1 MKFFKI
7 VILCASM
14 LTLIT
19 SMAFSETSAQ
29 TAAGSPV
36 TLTDSSSTTPAP
48 FDFTPSPST
57 SMEIQ
62 TSATSYALSAVS
74 TKTNA
79 DNGYHYG
86 AVAAASAIFQLKV
99 VAGDVSSTTGLVT
112 LQTPASAI
120 SLGSTWEDKAGNSAP

>member
-14 LTLIT
+14 VTLIT
-19 SMAFSETSAQ
+19 SMAFSETSTQA
-29 TAAGSPV
+29 AAGSPV
-36 TLTDSSSTTPAP
+36 ILTDASSTSPAP

-79 DNGYHYG
+79 ENGYHYG
-86 AVAAASAIFQLKV
+86 AVAAASAIFQLGV
-99 VAGDVSSTTGLVT
+99 VTGDIDANGLVV
-112 LQTPASAI
+112 LQAPASAT
-120 SLGSTWEDKAGNSAP
+120 SLGGSWEDKAGNSAP